1 MNTVMNYE
9 SIFERYGG
17 IMRTCELTREGISY
31 QVLQNLI
38 EQGRVE
44 KIKYGYYQWQDEKA
58 FTEVSVITA
67 LFPKAIICDMSA
79 AMYYGYTD
87 RVPGVW
93 HIAVDNKSA
102 RNKFKLD
109 FPIIKPHFIETSRLN
124 IGVSEGNID
133 GITVK
138 IYDRERVVCDC
149 LRHVNTMDGE
159 VFNIVIQRY
168 IGDKK
173 KDAAKLMMYASKLGV
188 EKKAR
193 IGILSESAKG
203 WKKEL
208 NMISWN
214 GAAEKYDIR
223 DWASEHEKMG
233 KGITLSQEEAEA
245 LYELLGKT
253 LKK

>member
-1 MNTVMNYE
+1 
-9 SIFERYGG
+9 
-17 IMRTCELTREGISY
+17 
-31 QVLQNLI
+31 
-38 EQGRVE
+38 
-44 KIKYGYYQWQDEKA
+44 
-58 FTEVSVITA
+58 
-67 LFPKAIICDMSA
+67 MSA

-188 EKKAR
+188 EKKANF
-193 IGILSESAKG
+193 IYSKYIEKFASKYKLYLPT
-203 WKKEL
+203 KEEL
-208 NMISWN
+208 K
-214 GAAEKYDIR
+214 AEIETQKAMFYLQQQDKR
-223 DWASEHEKMG
+223 SK
-233 KGITLSQEEAEA
+233 
-245 LYELLGKT
+245 
-253 LKK
+253 